1 MKNKSETE
9 QKARAKDALRKVN
22 QVKRTLLNTNY
33 EQDDHIDIVQSEPNN
48 LNPEYSK
55 VLNDPKLKAQS
66 KDAIFKA
73 LALDD
78 NCYLKSR
85 PELLSKVK
93 ALIEEYLDVFP
104 SQGVSTVG
112 NTELMELD
120 LTLKPGATPPHARCR
135 NPMMLDN
142 LRKQD
147 DIIEPCTSS
156 FSSALVPVKIK
167 NGDIRWAVDYRDIN
181 KVLEGDSY
189 PLPNITNLPDQAAG
203 KRIYSSLDSS

>member
-1 MKNKSETE
+1 M
-9 QKARAKDALRKVN
+9 
-22 QVKRTLLNTNY
+22 
-33 EQDDHIDIVQSEPNN
+33 QSEPNN

-104 SQGVSTVG
+104 RSGGSTVG
-112 NTELMELD
+112 NTDLMELD
-120 LTLKPGATPPHARCR
+120 ITLKPGTTPPQARCR
-135 NPMMLDN
+135 NLNPMMLDN
-142 LRKQD
+142 LRKQLNQWLQD
-147 DIIEPCTSS
+147 DIIEPCT
-156 FSSALVPVKIK
+156 FSVAKFS
-167 NGDIRWAVDYRDIN
+167 R
-181 KVLEGDSY
+181 S
-189 PLPNITNLPDQAAG
+189 
-203 KRIYSSLDSS
+203 